1 MSGSTTW
8 PVAARSQSAKRT
20 LAARLARRKAS
31 RNEASSARGRSF
43 SSSDRSTTQS
53 SPIDVGDEPREVGVR
68 QQEPAPRRHAVGLV
82 VEAAGELLGQV
93 AQHGRPEQSRV
104 ERGDAV
110 GAVRPDDRQVGHPDP
125 LLRLLLDQADAADAV
140 LVAGVARAHVV
151 EEAAVHLVD
160 DLEVPGQADLEEG
173 DRPGLQG
180 LGQQRVIGV
189 GERPDGQVPRL
200 VPAEP
205 GLVQQDAHQ
214 LGDGQRRVGVVELDR
229 DLVGQRVPVVAPAA
243 EPRHD
248 IGQRAGDQEILLDEP
263 QALAAG
269 RRVVGIE
276 DPRERL
282 GGDLLVD
289 GVEEVAAA
297 ELAEVEVLV
306 RRRAPEPERVDRPAA
321 VADDR
326 PVVGQAH
333 EGRRHVPDDLEPPV
347 LQLEIAIRARP
358 PRPRSGGR
366 PPRGRDGGASG
377 RGARPGGRRRSPG
390 GRSRTRT
397 AGRSRSRGSG
407 AWPSSRGSRRRA
419 GPARRC
425 PGRRRAR
432 SRRAP
437 PSRGP
442 RAPRTPSATGSARR
456 LRTLFVSDRPIR
468 NSSER

>member
-1 MSGSTTW
+1 MNPLDLRVEDRFRVDHLAGRVAE
-8 PVAARSQSAKRT
+8 PVGEPHLGRALGQPEGVAERGVLGQGEELLEQRQVDDPV
-20 LAARLARRKAS
+20 LA
-31 RNEASSARGRSF
+31 
-43 SSSDRSTTQS
+43 D
-53 SPIDVGDEPREVGVR
+53 DVGDEPREVGVR

-93 AQHGRPEQSRV
+93 AQHGRPEQLRV

-110 GAVRPDDRQVGHPDP
+110 GAVRADDGQVGHADP
-125 LLRLLLDQADAADAV
+125 LLGHLLDQADAADPV

-151 EEAAVHLVD
+151 EEAAVDLVD
-160 DLEVPGQADLEEG
+160 DLEMPGQADLEEG

-180 LGQQRVIGV
+180 LGQQGMIGV

-200 VPAEP
+200 VPAQP
-205 GLVQQDAHQ
+205 GLIQQDAHQ

-229 DLVGQRVPVVAPAA
+229 DLLGQRVPVVAPAA

-297 ELAEVEVLV
+297 EFAEVEVPV
-306 RRRAPEPERVDRPAA
+306 RRRAPESQRVDRPAA

-326 PVVGQAH
+326 PVIRQAH
-333 EGRRHVPDDLEPPV
+333 EGRRRVPDDLEPT
-347 LQLEIAIRARP
+347 RP
-358 PRPRSGGR
+358 S
-366 PPRGRDGGASG
+366 
-377 RGARPGGRRRSPG
+377 
-390 GRSRTRT
+390 
-397 AGRSRSRGSG
+397 
-407 AWPSSRGSRRRA
+407 
-419 GPARRC
+419 
-425 PGRRRAR
+425 
-432 SRRAP
+432 
-437 PSRGP
+437 
-442 RAPRTPSATGSARR
+442 TGN
-456 LRTLFVSDRPIR
+456 R
-468 NSSER
+468 N